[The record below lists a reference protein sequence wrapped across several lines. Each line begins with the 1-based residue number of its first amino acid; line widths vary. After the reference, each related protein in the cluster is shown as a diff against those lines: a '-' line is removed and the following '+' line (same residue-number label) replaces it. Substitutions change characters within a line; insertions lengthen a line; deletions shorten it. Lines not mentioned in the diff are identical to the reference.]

1 MAATTDESATSVEGD
16 EPQVDAMTTETVAP
30 AAHPPIPTV
39 ASAGATSWYR
49 TPKGRLCL
57 VGAAGT
63 AGTLVIASS
72 APVWS
77 KAAPSWRLTLPG
89 IPHPGPP
96 VVAFLLFLLGASLL
110 SAAWIGLI
118 GLSRDKERSERVRVS
133 IVLAMLAIWTVPI
146 VLGPPL
152 LSNDVYSYAAQ
163 GELASQGVD
172 PTSTGPTALERGE
185 FLRAA
190 DPVWRRAPA
199 PYGPVAIATSE
210 AVVSATGH
218 DAATAV
224 WGFRLVVLV
233 GIGLAAVGIPVIA
246 RSYGTDPALALALG
260 LVSPLVLL
268 HLIGGIHN
276 DALMLGLLVCG
287 VAAARRDKRVL
298 AILLVAL
305 AAAVK
310 LPAACGFVFL
320 GWEWAGPR
328 QTTPRRLLGAATVTA
343 IGVGIVAALCVVV
356 GIGYGWVT
364 ALSNTGKVTST
375 LAPATLLGLVSGD
388 MFRSI
393 GIELGGSTL
402 VALFRLAGLAVAGL
416 VCFQIL
422 LRSDRIG
429 MARALGLSLL
439 VVIAFGP
446 VIWPWYLPVGIALLA
461 AGGVGRYRP
470 AVTVVVIATSFLV
483 WPTSVGLLSNLTTYR
498 DVLGLVVV
506 VLIAGAAYL
515 AQHIAATRGDDGDP
529 VEPAPRTEVP
539 ARSEAATA

>member
-1 MAATTDESATSVEGD
+1 
-16 EPQVDAMTTETVAP
+16 MTTETVAP
-30 AAHPPIPTV
+30 G
-39 ASAGATSWYR
+39 ASQPSPETPAPWHR
-49 TPKGRLCL
+49 TPVGRLCL
-57 VGAAGT
+57 VAGAGT
-63 AGTLVIASS
+63 AGTLVISSS
-72 APVWS
+72 APVWH

-96 VVAFLLFLLGASLL
+96 VVAFLLFLLGAGLL
-110 SAAWIGLI
+110 SAAWIGLVR
-118 GLSRDKERSERVRVS
+118 LSRDASRPERTRIR
-133 IVLAMLAIWTVPI
+133 IVVAMLALWTVPI
-146 VLGPPL
+146 LLGPPL

-172 PTSTGPTALERGE
+172 PTSTGPVALERGE

-190 DPVWRRAPA
+190 DPVWRGAPA

-218 DAATAV
+218 TAAGAV
-224 WGFRLVVLV
+224 WGFRIVVLT
-233 GIGLAAVGIPVIA
+233 GIALAAIGIPVIA

-260 LVSPLVLL
+260 LVNPLVLL

-287 VAAARRDKRVL
+287 IAAARRDRRVL
-298 AILLVAL
+298 AVVLVAL
-305 AAAVK
+305 ATAVK
-310 LPAACGFVFL
+310 LPAACAFVFL
-320 GWEWAGPR
+320 GWDWAGSR
-328 QTTPRRLLGAATVTA
+328 QSTGRRLLGAGAVTA
-343 IGVGIVAALCVVV
+343 IGMSMVAVMCVAV
-356 GIGYGWVT
+356 GIGFGWVT

-375 LAPATLLGLVSGD
+375 LAPATLLGLISGD
-388 MFRSI
+388 MVRSI
-393 GIELGGSTL
+393 GIEFGGSTL

-429 MARALGLSLL
+429 MVRALGLAML

-446 VIWPWYLPVGIALLA
+446 VIWPWYLPVGLALLA
-461 AGGVGRYRP
+461 AGGIGRYRP
-470 AVTVVVIATSFLV
+470 AVSVVVVATSFLV
-483 WPTSVGLLSNLTTYR
+483 WPTSVGLLSDLTSYR

-515 AQHIAATRGDDGDP
+515 AQHVAATRGDDTELLAPDTASP
-529 VEPAPRTEVP
+529 LPPLPEPVP
-539 ARSEAATA
+539 A